1 MPCRTRSCLLPV
13 VGGAGADH
21 ILTSFIAAT
30 PQMRARCLGHSS
42 PQRCVRS
49 LFLTV
54 TVLSTCKSYE
64 SRKLSNMFRI
74 ISLCFLATLVR
85 GSRLFQSEIFRDH
98 GVQQALLPLPAPVSH
113 DNPRYS
119 NSSFPG
125 DQTGASPFFY
135 CPESDPETDIF
146 AIDTVVL
153 NPNPPHM

>member
-1 MPCRTRSCLLPV
+1 
-13 VGGAGADH
+13 
-21 ILTSFIAAT
+21 
-30 PQMRARCLGHSS
+30 
-42 PQRCVRS
+42 
-49 LFLTV
+49 
-54 TVLSTCKSYE
+54 
-64 SRKLSNMFRI
+64 MFRM
-74 ISLCFLATLVR
+74 ISLCLLATFVL
-85 GSRLFQSEIFRDH
+85 GSRLFQSEIFQDH

-135 CPESDPETDIF
+135 CPESDPETDLF